1 MATEE
6 FDRTIELKVTGMTC
20 ENCVKHV
27 SAELDALP
35 DVNSVLVTL
44 NPEGTS
50 SVLVYTPHDF
60 SDEALKAA
68 VAEAGD
74 YTVTEIIR

>member
-60 SDEALKAA
+60 SDADLTAA